1 MSLRYVDTSALAR
14 CYFPDE
20 ADHAPLRTLLFTG
33 ADPIVTSELTRVELI
48 SAIYA
53 AYRADRVANPAD
65 LLDVIDTDCGDNGPI
80 ALLRLQPELVMP
92 LAATLVTRYPLRTLD
107 ALHLAVARTTATELA
122 GTEPVILV
130 SRDERQRA
138 AATALGMPIE

>member
-1 MSLRYVDTSALAR
+1 MT
-14 CYFPDE
+14 
-20 ADHAPLRTLLFTG
+20 
-33 ADPIVTSELTRVELI
+33 
-48 SAIYA
+48 
-53 AYRADRVANPAD
+53 
-65 LLDVIDTDCGDNGPI
+65 
-80 ALLRLQPELVMP
+80 

-138 AATALGMPIE
+138 AAAALGMPVE